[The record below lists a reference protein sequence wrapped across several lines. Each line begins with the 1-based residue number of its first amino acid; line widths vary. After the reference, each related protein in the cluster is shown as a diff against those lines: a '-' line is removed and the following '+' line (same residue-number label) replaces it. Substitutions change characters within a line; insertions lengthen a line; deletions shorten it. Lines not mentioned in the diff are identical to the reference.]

1 MPINFTTLIT
11 NSLGFTIAIAWNDAV
26 SKSLRSFY
34 PSNANTIRHIIGYA
48 VIITLLVIITIV
60 IINYIRKTVYFINDD
75 DYQPL
80 RPIIRLWHPPI
91 ISTVN

>member
-11 NSLGFTIAIAWNDAV
+11 NSLGFTIALAWNDAV

-34 PSNANTIRHIIGYA
+34 PSNNTVRHVIGYA

-60 IINYIRKTVYFINDD
+60 IINYIRKTVYFIGDEE
-75 DYQPL
+75 YRPL
-80 RPIIRLWHPPI
+80 RPIVRLWQPPI
-91 ISTVN
+91 IPTVN